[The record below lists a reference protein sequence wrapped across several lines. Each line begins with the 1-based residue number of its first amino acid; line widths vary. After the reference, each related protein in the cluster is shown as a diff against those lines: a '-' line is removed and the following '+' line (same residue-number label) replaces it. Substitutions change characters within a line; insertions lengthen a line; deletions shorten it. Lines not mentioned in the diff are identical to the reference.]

1 MLRAARQDGETVQQ
15 QLHGEILEL
24 KLTCRRLEERLSA
37 SDREQDRL
45 HQENMRL
52 LTDNALSQPSSP
64 LPTKRAD
71 TAAAAAKKDSTE
83 KEEEPS
89 PEAAAAPSLPT
100 QHADTAAA
108 APEDGTAKKD
118 STDIEEEPSR
128 EEPSPQ
134 APTAPS
140 LGLAPLSRLSP
151 PILPSVP
158 RLSPQPSLTSTM
170 GNQHQHWHGHREWQQ
185 LWPKTDCMLKKQVI
199 RLWMSRSSHTPLAGV
214 LETEP
219 RHKTSVA

>member
-64 LPTKRAD
+64 LPKRAD

-134 APTAPS
+134 APTAP
-140 LGLAPLSRLSP
+140 
-151 PILPSVP
+151 
-158 RLSPQPSLTSTM
+158 
-170 GNQHQHWHGHREWQQ
+170 
-185 LWPKTDCMLKKQVI
+185 
-199 RLWMSRSSHTPLAGV
+199 
-214 LETEP
+214 
-219 RHKTSVA
+219 